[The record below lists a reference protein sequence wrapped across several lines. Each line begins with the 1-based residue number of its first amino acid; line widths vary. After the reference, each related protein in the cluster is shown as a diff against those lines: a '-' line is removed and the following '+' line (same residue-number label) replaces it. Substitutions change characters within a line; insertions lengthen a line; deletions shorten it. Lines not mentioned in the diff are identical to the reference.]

1 MRVKL
6 SSIIY
11 WSCIGLS
18 IVLIPSINLIFYKSI
33 STLLWFLL
41 VFGVVVV
48 ATFLIAFLA
57 SLLPTKF
64 YEPNRKIFHVFKF
77 EKKLYEKLG
86 IKHWKDNIPE
96 LGKQLSGF
104 DKHTIAE
111 PDNPEYIHKFLL
123 ENCKGSFLHAISIAY
138 SLLSLLILIF
148 ILPWPFVLTMWLP
161 TAIVAIIVHSLSLMI
176 LRYTRPKLM
185 IVYKR
190 LTRNKEKD
198 KEDKK
203 DDEIK

>member
-1 MRVKL
+1 MKAKL

-11 WSCIGLS
+11 WSSIGLC
-18 IVLIPSINLIFYKSI
+18 IVLIPSINLIFYRSI

-41 VFGVVVV
+41 VFGVVVI
-48 ATFLIAFLA
+48 ATFLIAYLA

-77 EKKLYEKLG
+77 EKKLYERLG
-86 IKHWKDNIPE
+86 IKHWKDKIPE

-104 DKHTIAE
+104 DKHTLAE

-123 ENCKGSFLHAISIAY
+123 ENCKGSFLHAISIIY
-138 SLLSLLILIF
+138 SILSILILIF
-148 ILPWPFVLTMWLP
+148 ILPWPFILTMWLP
-161 TAIVAIIVHSLSLMI
+161 TAVVAITVHSLSLMI

-185 IVYKR
+185 VVYKR
-190 LTRNKEKD
+190 LTRNKEGNIKEEVKD
-198 KEDKK
+198 EK
-203 DDEIK
+203 